1 MDAISIDPEV
11 LSGTPCFRGTRVPVR
26 NLFDY
31 LEGNHSIE
39 EFLEDFPAVTREQAE
54 AVLGLARQKLL
65 ESVGT
70 V

>member
-31 LEGNHSIE
+31 LEGNHLIE